1 MSNLSEQEQ
10 VRTPEVVEEERPVL
24 EGEKSSIK
32 EAVVRAPTT
41 IEIDR
46 KTSGLVARDNTE
58 LVRIIRIMMKGMA
71 FPKTLDTEE
80 KIIAAWN
87 VAASLK
93 LPPAIAIQNMAVIHG
108 SVCIWGQLPKALAE
122 ASGELEDFSLVL
134 IDKDQASILLE
145 NKNLNAEPWG
155 AVCRIK
161 RKGRTTNEYVFT
173 MNDAEKAGLD
183 KKSGPWKDYR
193 KIMLSRRA
201 VANAVKFE
209 FPDALMGLNVAEYD
223 LNEVPDLRDVTDG
236 TERTKTFN
244 ETLKNLGNKSTTEGV
259 KEN

>member
-10 VRTPEVVEEERPVL
+10 VRTPEVVAEEQPGVET
-24 EGEKSSIK
+24 EKSSTK
-32 EAVVRAPTT
+32 EALVRVPST

-93 LPPAIAIQNMAVIHG
+93 IPPAIAIQNMAVIHG

-122 ASGELEDFSLVL
+122 ASGELEDYSLVL
-134 IDKDQASILLE
+134 IDADQKPILLE
-145 NKNLNAEPWG
+145 NKNLTADVWG

-161 RKGRTTNEYVFT
+161 RKGRSTNEYVFT
-173 MNDAEKAGLD
+173 MQDAQKAGLD
-183 KKSGPWKDYR
+183 KKSGPWKDYS

-201 VANAVKFE
+201 VANAIKFE

-223 LNEVPDLRDVTDG
+223 NHEAPDLKDVTDG

-244 ETLKNLGNKSTTEGV
+244 ETLKNLGNKSTTDGV